1 MSDGIGQE
9 LLFFLKAALT
19 GIGLLAAYDIFRIF
33 RRILR
38 HGAIGVAVEDFVYWF
53 CSGFI
58 IFYILLKENN
68 GRIRWFFVAG
78 IVCGM
83 VLYNISISQYVVR
96 FLSFIIKKVLD
107 VAWKYLV
114 IISKP
119 IRFIVKKLAYVT
131 KRNMQFSKL
140 IGRNIKKGLKSV
152 RKAVKIGLVKK

>member
-9 LLFFLKAALT
+9 SLFFLKAALT

-33 RRILR
+33 RRVLR

-53 CSGFI
+53 CSGFV
-58 IFYILLKENN
+58 IFYILLRENN

-83 VLYNISISQYVVR
+83 VLYNVSISQYVVK
-96 FLSFIIKKVLD
+96 FSSFFINKILYVVWKIIL
-107 VAWKYLV
+107 

-119 IRFIVKKLAYVT
+119 IRFIVKKLAHVT
-131 KRNMQFSKL
+131 KKYAQLGKL
-140 IGRNIKKGLKSV
+140 IGKKMKKRLKNV